1 MERDR
6 TFWARRATRDRK
18 RLVVQNNGIL
28 IYTCIWFLKINISE
42 AWPTQLLLFI
52 KGFPCWKSWIKVTGS
67 NLGIVESI
75 KTYKSQSEETLNCKR
90 GRTSDIWC
98 NDMKVF
104 IYKDVEFKYHMIWKL
119 YENIFDCQGTRNS
132 FQIVFNCISNSRS
145 QQIAHSQHHYR
156 QNKFLVDYYKFLSFE
171 DDIHLCCEQKW
182 WWPKVYPNLKGV
194 RYSPCP
200 IYMVNL
206 QCSVRVIS
214 ILRKLR

>member
-18 RLVVQNNGIL
+18 RLVVQNNSIL
-28 IYTCIWFLKINISE
+28 IYTCIWFLKINSHFWGVAYTTIALYQRFS
-42 AWPTQLLLFI
+42 LLEILDQ
-52 KGFPCWKSWIKVTGS
+52 GTGS

-90 GRTSDIWC
+90 GRTSNIWC

-104 IYKDVEFKYHMIWKL
+104 IHKDVEFKYHMIWKL

-132 FQIVFNCISNSRS
+132 FQIVLNCISYSRR
-145 QQIAHSQHHYR
+145 QQIAHIQHHYR

-171 DDIHLCCEQKW
+171 DDIH
-182 WWPKVYPNLKGV
+182 
-194 RYSPCP
+194 
-200 IYMVNL
+200 
-206 QCSVRVIS
+206 
-214 ILRKLR
+214 